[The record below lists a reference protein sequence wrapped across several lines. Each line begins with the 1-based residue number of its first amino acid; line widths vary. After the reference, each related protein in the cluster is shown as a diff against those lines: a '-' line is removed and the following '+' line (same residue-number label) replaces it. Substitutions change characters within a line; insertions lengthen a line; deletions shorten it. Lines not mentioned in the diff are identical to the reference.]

1 MNQYSTNCASQRRPG
16 RAFNGAAV
24 NTPSHLQAK
33 QAICVGALAA
43 MLLIPFW
50 ASGAAIRADPDFG
63 THSLIP
69 QDDNPSVQVPF
80 EFCFFGQSYDSLWIN
95 NNGNVT
101 FNGPLAQYTPT
112 FPAGSPILAPFFADI
127 DTRASGGGS
136 VTWGFGMVPGSGPAL
151 GINWHDVGYFD
162 RHTDKSND
170 FQLVLIS
177 LGGNNFDIEFNYG
190 TIEWES
196 GDASGGG
203 SGLGG
208 SSAVVGFSNGALTT
222 FTLGGSL
229 VPGSF
234 INGHAS
240 ELRSIMIGSNVPG
253 RIRFE
258 CRNCGDLVATV
269 PEPDTMALLGLALG
283 VLGLGT
289 RRRSVLQAA
298 SAHSAWSGS
307 ACA

>member
-1 MNQYSTNCASQRRPG
+1 MNDYSASCASHVP
-16 RAFNGAAV
+16 AFNCIAV
-24 NTPSHLQAK
+24 NALSHLHAK
-33 QAICVGALAA
+33 QAMCAGALAA
-43 MLLIPFW
+43 MLLVPLW
-50 ASGAAIRADPDFG
+50 AHGAAIRADPDFG
-63 THSLIP
+63 ANSLIR
-69 QDDNPSVQVPF
+69 QDDNPSVEVPF
-80 EFCFFGQSYDSLWIN
+80 EFCFFGQSYHSLWIN

-127 DTRASGGGS
+127 DTRAPGGGT

-151 GINWHDVGYFD
+151 GINWHDVGYFNG
-162 RHTDKSND
+162 HADKVND

-177 LGGNNFDIEFNYG
+177 LGGNDFDIEFNYG
-190 TIEWES
+190 SIEWES

-208 SSAVVGFSNGALTT
+208 SSAVVGFSNGAGTT

-234 INGHAS
+234 VNGPAS

-258 CRNCGDLVATV
+258 CRDCGDLVAPV

-289 RRRSVLQAA
+289 RRRSGLQEA
-298 SAHSAWSGS
+298 SAHSAWPGS